1 MVLMVVQGEGFD
13 TVFKSRDVK
22 PQWQRWFIAL
32 ATVSAGCSVG
42 VGSMVSAELKVV
54 GGKHA
59 GQVIPLNR
67 RKFLIGREQDCQLR
81 PNSEM
86 VSRHHCVFSIDDFSV
101 RIRDLGST
109 NGTLVNGERIRRETV
124 LASGDRILIGNLDF
138 ELVVRPGVAVP
149 EADSKALPTAT
160 SLNSD
165 TQTSSPTVLDVPGSA
180 PPTAGAQT
188 VTLPLSDIAA
198 VSATTPPAVGATAV
212 PASTVAAAPPQ
223 PDLASLAAAMQPQ
236 FPYPPMMPP
245 MGYPGAMYPGYP
257 YQQPMMPGYGQ
268 MYPQM
273 MPPMGYPMQPQ
284 GMPTPPAPS
293 PSQAAATIEVS
304 LPDPAATGAKESEAP
319 KGSTGAAPKDTAKP
333 TGAAD
338 AIIKQYMGRRP
349 GTPG

>member
-1 MVLMVVQGEGFD
+1 MVVQGEGFD
-13 TVFKSRDVK
+13 TFQETPDVK
-22 PQWQRWFIAL
+22 LQWQRRFNAL
-32 ATVSAGCSVG
+32 ATVSACCSVG

-54 GGKHA
+54 GGKHS

-86 VSRHHCVFSIDDFSV
+86 VSRHHCVFSVDDFSI

-109 NGTLVNGERIRRETV
+109 NGTLVNGERIRKETV

-149 EADSKALPTAT
+149 EADSKALPTGT
-160 SLNSD
+160 TLHSD
-165 TQTSSPTVLDVPGSA
+165 TQTSSPTVLDVPGAA
-180 PPTAGAQT
+180 PAPVAGSQT
-188 VTLPLSDIAA
+188 VTLPLTDIAA

-212 PASTVAAAPPQ
+212 PAPAAAAAPPQ

-284 GMPTPPAPS
+284 GIPAPVA
-293 PSQAAATIEVS
+293 PNPAQAAATIEVS
-304 LPDPAATGAKESEAP
+304 LPDPSTTGAKETEAP

-349 GTPG
+349 GAPG

>member
-1 MVLMVVQGEGFD
+1 
-13 TVFKSRDVK
+13 
-22 PQWQRWFIAL
+22 
-32 ATVSAGCSVG
+32 
-42 VGSMVSAELKVV
+42 MVSAELKVV
-54 GGKHA
+54 GGKHS

-86 VSRHHCVFSIDDFSV
+86 VSRHHCVFSVDDFSI

-109 NGTLVNGERIRRETV
+109 NGTLVNGERIRKETV

-149 EADSKALPTAT
+149 EADSKALPTGT
-160 SLNSD
+160 TLHSD
-165 TQTSSPTVLDVPGSA
+165 TQTSSPTVLDVPGAA
-180 PPTAGAQT
+180 PAPVAGSQT
-188 VTLPLSDIAA
+188 VTLPLTDIAA

-212 PASTVAAAPPQ
+212 PTPAAAAAPPQ

-284 GMPTPPAPS
+284 GIPAPVA
-293 PSQAAATIEVS
+293 PNPAQAAATIEVS
-304 LPDPAATGAKESEAP
+304 LPDPSTTGAKETEAP

-349 GTPG
+349 GAPG